1 MQDGSTYRR
10 FTYLTVLKEDVL
22 SLHVSMQYFALVEVQ
37 QGQCHL
43 RKPVYDLNFW
53 KVLSLARAR
62 LNLGVDVATVAI
74 HHDDV

>member
-1 MQDGSTYRR
+1 MRNGSMYRR

-22 SLHVSMQYFALVEVQ
+22 SLHVSMQYFALMEVQ

-43 RKPVYDLNFW
+43 CKPVYDLNFW

-62 LNLGVDVATVAI
+62 FNLCVDVTTIAI